1 MQPIQ
6 SQSAPPFASWRD
18 FLVIRCSL
26 TLCTTGDESLVFLR
40 GSSSHQE
47 GDCDLRARANQSLR
61 SHFSVEHAITVGWT
75 VAATAL
81 RQMGNVLPSYPF
93 QPAPAVSFANH
104 QSPGRLG
111 LRLRRA
117 RISAISLLK
126 SVSASSLCEPKAHHA
141 TWICAFTQSA
151 GIFNAKLNAL
161 TLSSKSKVRLMS
173 GFTLIFPEPIRA
185 NARG

>member
-81 RQMGNVLPSYPF
+81 RQTGNVLPSCPF
-93 QPAPAVSFANH
+93 QSAPLFHLLITNH
-104 QSPGRLG
+104 QSVITWSALVAATPRCVP
-111 LRLRRA
+111 LRLF
-117 RISAISLLK
+117 LL
-126 SVSASSLCEPKAHHA
+126 APK
-141 TWICAFTQSA
+141 
-151 GIFNAKLNAL
+151 
-161 TLSSKSKVRLMS
+161 
-173 GFTLIFPEPIRA
+173 
-185 NARG
+185 